1 MVIDPLYFLEVIPKL
16 IPYIPLSLFIAV
28 VSLIIAVTGGLV
40 LALMLRSNILI
51 LTAGAKLYI
60 SFFRAVPTLVQ
71 LFIIYYGLPQIIPS
85 MSIIDALTASIIGL
99 SVKNAAYLSE
109 IFRAAITSVDKSQF
123 EGARAV
129 GMTKVQAYI
138 RIILPQAV
146 RNAIPATGNQFIG
159 LMKET
164 SLVFTLGLT
173 ELFAQA
179 KILASGSYR
188 YFETYLAVA
197 VIYWLMTIVYSY
209 FQTLLE
215 KKVNKP
221 YES

>member
-1 MVIDPLYFLEVIPKL
+1 MPIDPLYFFEVIPEL
-16 IPYIPLSLFIAV
+16 IPYIPITLFIAV
-28 VSLIIAVTGGLV
+28 VSLIIAVAGGLL
-40 LALMLRSNILI
+40 LALCLRSGIWILSA
-51 LTAGAKLYI
+51 LAKLYI

-71 LFIIYYGLPQIIPS
+71 LFIIYYGLPQIFPG
-85 MSIIDALTASIIGL
+85 MSIIDSMTASILGL
-99 SVKNAAYLSE
+99 SVKNAAYLAE
-109 IFRAAITSVDKSQF
+109 IFRAAITSVDKGQF

-164 SLVFTLGLT
+164 SLVFTLGMT

-179 KILASGSYR
+179 RISASSTYR
-188 YFETYLAVA
+188 YFETFLAVA
-197 VIYWLMTIVYSY
+197 VIYWVMTIAYSY
-209 FQTLLE
+209 LQGLLE

>member
-1 MVIDPLYFLEVIPKL
+1 
-16 IPYIPLSLFIAV
+16 
-28 VSLIIAVTGGLV
+28 
-40 LALMLRSNILI
+40 
-51 LTAGAKLYI
+51 
-60 SFFRAVPTLVQ
+60 
-71 LFIIYYGLPQIIPS
+71 
-85 MSIIDALTASIIGL
+85 MSIIDALSASIIGL
-99 SVKNAAYLSE
+99 SLKNAAYLAE
-109 IFRAAITSVDKSQF
+109 IFRAAITSVDKGQF

-129 GMTKVQAYI
+129 GMTRVQAYV

-197 VIYWLMTIVYSY
+197 VIYWILTIVYSY

>member
-1 MVIDPLYFLEVIPKL
+1 MT
-16 IPYIPLSLFIAV
+16 LFIAV
-28 VSLIIAVTGGLV
+28 VSLVIAVTGGLI
-40 LALMLRSNILI
+40 LALLLRSNILI
-51 LTAGAKLYI
+51 LTAPAKLYI

-99 SVKNAAYLSE
+99 SLKNAAYLAE
-109 IFRAAITSVDKSQF
+109 IFRAAITSVDKGQF

-129 GMTKVQAYI
+129 GMTKAQAYV

-197 VIYWLMTIVYSY
+197 VIYWILTIVYSY